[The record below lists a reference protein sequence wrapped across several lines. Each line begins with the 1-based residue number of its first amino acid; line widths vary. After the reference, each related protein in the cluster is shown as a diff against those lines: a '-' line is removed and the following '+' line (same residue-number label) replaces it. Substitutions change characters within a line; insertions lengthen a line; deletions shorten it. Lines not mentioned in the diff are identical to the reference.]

1 MLAQTLDRLLARHTT
16 AVICVVL
23 GCAPM
28 CHAATD
34 PVGPVHAADSAANV
48 ASPTAVPATDIDLTS
63 SGSSSSVAAESTAT
77 DPDLQM
83 RQPVVGT
90 RPTMTGVAPFSTAAI
105 QIKLGVA
112 GPGLD
117 VAVPVAGRMNLRA
130 GGSFFSYNPNL
141 VEDGINVIG
150 NIQLRSASANVD
162 FFPFGNAFR
171 ISPGVVF
178 YNGNQISAVASVAAG
193 QTFTLNN
200 VTYYSSAAAPVAG
213 TFGLSF
219 GKKVAPSLTMGFGNM
234 IPRKGGHWS
243 VPVEIGAEYIG
254 TAPQIS
260 LALSGTACQGS
271 ATTNCAPIASNPATQ
286 QNLVAE
292 QASLNSNIPSQLRFY
307 PILSIG
313 LSYKFGHGNSAK

>member
-1 MLAQTLDRLLARHTT
+1 
-16 AVICVVL
+16 
-23 GCAPM
+23 
-28 CHAATD
+28 
-34 PVGPVHAADSAANV
+34 
-48 ASPTAVPATDIDLTS
+48 
-63 SGSSSSVAAESTAT
+63 
-77 DPDLQM
+77 M
-83 RQPVVGT
+83 RQPVVT
-90 RPTMTGVAPFSTAAI
+90 QPIRIGVAPFSTAAI
-105 QIKLGVA
+105 QIKIGSA

-178 YNGNQISAVASVAAG
+178 YNGNQISAVASVPAG
-193 QTFTLNN
+193 QSFTLND
-200 VTYYSSAAAPVAG
+200 VTYYSSATAPVTG

-243 VPVEIGAEYIG
+243 VPFEIGAEYIG

-260 LALSGTACQGS
+260 LALAGTACQGS
-271 ATTNCAPIASNPATQ
+271 ATTNCSPIASNPTTQ

-307 PILSIG
+307 PIVSIG